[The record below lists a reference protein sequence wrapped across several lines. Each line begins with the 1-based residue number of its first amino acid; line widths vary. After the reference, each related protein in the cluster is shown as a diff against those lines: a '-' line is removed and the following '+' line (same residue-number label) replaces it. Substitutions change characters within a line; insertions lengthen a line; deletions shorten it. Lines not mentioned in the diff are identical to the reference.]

1 MGMLYTPGQADA
13 LCTVIALG
21 FIISSEGQL
30 KDHSYI
36 IYLDGT
42 DDDAEY
48 RRHRQLEAKLAKLTG
63 MKKLFDPKPQTPG
76 GKSRQPVILAQT
88 NRSVLQG
95 EIMEHEKAIF
105 KILEDKVNDFA
116 KEPLRGAYVGGFT
129 TEGKTQLLD
138 PSILYWYKANHR
150 KLSPAGSEEEQQE
163 RIETSYQ
170 NALAVTET
178 VQNFLGGVFSGGQ
191 VLKHG
196 GERVCWPDERPLA
209 AELERPTGS
218 DLFASVHGMTQSII
232 HYYGNGDPNKVN
244 IELALSK
251 DTCKV
256 ASCIP
261 CSLFMWSNGTPA
273 TATHFGRGDNWNFPP
288 KAFAQMRM
296 CPNSKD
302 LTPLSGYPCVVQG
315 TNGERLSTVFNTVI
329 NNYVP
334 RLEALKSFVNDQ
346 KNLREWLLAPVTDEV
361 RGERKT
367 MSRMA
372 MARELYDEFLER
384 RNEWYST
391 KNRVYEEYRA
401 RDDLDGYANWLSSE
415 GLVQEEQISN
425 FYNDAVVRGHYH
437 EVLTLLGFLNVSSP
451 SEALENTKQKM
462 RSSLRRSLDGSTDVY
477 PVQFQPSD
485 WFKSLRPNLSPKDL
499 TMAAESLAADYRAKQ
514 RRLRGLKAQLAEQT
528 AIEIPAEEQER
539 LKTEVENR
547 RQQLS
552 QSQQALLS
560 QYGSGALSAV
570 KAVIGI
576 YKNERNPYAKAQE
589 VIDKARSAKDKQKL
603 DLTESRVC
611 DLLEDIADD
620 VVKSII
626 QSCQAQDAVLQDI
639 NRLNEARMA
648 CSEAK
653 VRDMTLQKQRIEE
666 QIQTVQADL
675 DFLTPL
681 VTGTIAAASTEGAA
695 DADAALLTA
704 SDEAQDENFMDV
716 IIKSDESG
724 SFSSNST
731 SSSSSQSSW
740 SLGGWFWSGG
750 GSRST
755 QNAAETQ
762 KKMELNKKLEIG
774 FRVKKVSIDRG
785 GWFNPTIFKLS
796 DNYYRLADIR
806 VSKGLTKT
814 DVHKASSAGM
824 NSAAQLN
831 ELVTYEAEVN
841 GEHKKLSYVLPSF
854 PTGFVI
860 AKDITIRIQCDKTS
874 AESSRKY
881 MEQSDARGGGIFGF
895 RANSGSSSKS
905 QSESAYF
912 GSTSNFFYIRIP
924 GPQILGWFLELT
936 PADNASPYQKL
947 DPSLYSDALD
957 ALLPEQ
963 KEDGAP
969 EEGGTA

>member
-1 MGMLYTPGQADA
+1 MDEKSILESLVENSSDDVMNLIYNHVNK
-13 LCTVIALG
+13 LLG
-21 FIISSEGQL
+21 AGSQL
-30 KDHSYI
+30 FAMEFPARPLNARDYE
-36 IYLDGT
+36 YNT
-42 DDDAEY
+42 DDCYSTLTKPYTVQEREFLLSD
-48 RRHRQLEAKLAKLTG
+48 QLY
-63 MKKLFDPKPQTPG
+63 D
-76 GKSRQPVILAQT
+76 
-88 NRSVLQG
+88 
-95 EIMEHEKAIF
+95 
-105 KILEDKVNDFA
+105 
-116 KEPLRGAYVGGFT
+116 
-129 TEGKTQLLD
+129 
-138 PSILYWYKANHR
+138 
-150 KLSPAGSEEEQQE
+150 LSP
-163 RIETSYQ
+163 
-170 NALAVTET
+170 
-178 VQNFLGGVFSGGQ
+178 
-191 VLKHG
+191 
-196 GERVCWPDERPLA
+196 
-209 AELERPTGS
+209 
-218 DLFASVHGMTQSII
+218 
-232 HYYGNGDPNKVN
+232 
-244 IELALSK
+244 
-251 DTCKV
+251 
-256 ASCIP
+256 
-261 CSLFMWSNGTPA
+261 
-273 TATHFGRGDNWNFPP
+273 
-288 KAFAQMRM
+288 
-296 CPNSKD
+296 
-302 LTPLSGYPCVVQG
+302 VVQG

-576 YKNERNPYAKAQE
+576 YKNEKNPYAKAQE

-681 VTGTIAAASTEGAA
+681 VTGTIAAVSTEGAA

>member
-1 MGMLYTPGQADA
+1 MDEKSILESLVENSSDDVMNLIYNHVNK
-13 LCTVIALG
+13 LLG
-21 FIISSEGQL
+21 AGSQL
-30 KDHSYI
+30 FAMEFPARPLNARDYE
-36 IYLDGT
+36 YNT
-42 DDDAEY
+42 DDCYSTLTKPYTVQEREFLLSD
-48 RRHRQLEAKLAKLTG
+48 QLY
-63 MKKLFDPKPQTPG
+63 D
-76 GKSRQPVILAQT
+76 
-88 NRSVLQG
+88 
-95 EIMEHEKAIF
+95 
-105 KILEDKVNDFA
+105 
-116 KEPLRGAYVGGFT
+116 
-129 TEGKTQLLD
+129 
-138 PSILYWYKANHR
+138 
-150 KLSPAGSEEEQQE
+150 LSP
-163 RIETSYQ
+163 
-170 NALAVTET
+170 
-178 VQNFLGGVFSGGQ
+178 
-191 VLKHG
+191 
-196 GERVCWPDERPLA
+196 
-209 AELERPTGS
+209 
-218 DLFASVHGMTQSII
+218 
-232 HYYGNGDPNKVN
+232 
-244 IELALSK
+244 
-251 DTCKV
+251 
-256 ASCIP
+256 
-261 CSLFMWSNGTPA
+261 
-273 TATHFGRGDNWNFPP
+273 
-288 KAFAQMRM
+288 
-296 CPNSKD
+296 
-302 LTPLSGYPCVVQG
+302 VVQG

-626 QSCQAQDAVLQDI
+626 Q
-639 NRLNEARMA
+639 
-648 CSEAK
+648 
-653 VRDMTLQKQRIEE
+653 
-666 QIQTVQADL
+666 
-675 DFLTPL
+675 
-681 VTGTIAAASTEGAA
+681 
-695 DADAALLTA
+695 
-704 SDEAQDENFMDV
+704 
-716 IIKSDESG
+716 
-724 SFSSNST
+724 
-731 SSSSSQSSW
+731 
-740 SLGGWFWSGG
+740 
-750 GSRST
+750 
-755 QNAAETQ
+755 
-762 KKMELNKKLEIG
+762 
-774 FRVKKVSIDRG
+774 
-785 GWFNPTIFKLS
+785 
-796 DNYYRLADIR
+796 
-806 VSKGLTKT
+806 GLTKT

-963 KEDGAP
+963 KEDGEP

>member
-1 MGMLYTPGQADA
+1 MDEKSILESLVENSSDDVMNLIYNHVNK
-13 LCTVIALG
+13 LLG
-21 FIISSEGQL
+21 AGSQL
-30 KDHSYI
+30 FAMEFPARPLNARDYE
-36 IYLDGT
+36 YNT
-42 DDDAEY
+42 DDCYSTLTKPYTVQEREFLLSD
-48 RRHRQLEAKLAKLTG
+48 QLY
-63 MKKLFDPKPQTPG
+63 D
-76 GKSRQPVILAQT
+76 
-88 NRSVLQG
+88 
-95 EIMEHEKAIF
+95 
-105 KILEDKVNDFA
+105 
-116 KEPLRGAYVGGFT
+116 
-129 TEGKTQLLD
+129 
-138 PSILYWYKANHR
+138 
-150 KLSPAGSEEEQQE
+150 LSP
-163 RIETSYQ
+163 
-170 NALAVTET
+170 
-178 VQNFLGGVFSGGQ
+178 
-191 VLKHG
+191 
-196 GERVCWPDERPLA
+196 
-209 AELERPTGS
+209 
-218 DLFASVHGMTQSII
+218 
-232 HYYGNGDPNKVN
+232 
-244 IELALSK
+244 
-251 DTCKV
+251 
-256 ASCIP
+256 
-261 CSLFMWSNGTPA
+261 
-273 TATHFGRGDNWNFPP
+273 
-288 KAFAQMRM
+288 
-296 CPNSKD
+296 
-302 LTPLSGYPCVVQG
+302 VVQG

-963 KEDGAP
+963 KEDGVP

>member
-1 MGMLYTPGQADA
+1 MD
-13 LCTVIALG
+13 
-21 FIISSEGQL
+21 E
-30 KDHSYI
+30 
-36 IYLDGT
+36 
-42 DDDAEY
+42 
-48 RRHRQLEAKLAKLTG
+48 
-63 MKKLFDPKPQTPG
+63 
-76 GKSRQPVILAQT
+76 KS
-88 NRSVLQG
+88 
-95 EIMEHEKAIF
+95 
-105 KILEDKVNDFA
+105 ILESLVENSSDDVMNLIYNHVNKLLGAGSQLFA
-116 KEPLRGAYVGGFT
+116 MEFPARPLNARDYEYNTLTKPYTVQEREFLLSD
-129 TEGKTQLLD
+129 QLYD
-138 PSILYWYKANHR
+138 
-150 KLSPAGSEEEQQE
+150 LSP
-163 RIETSYQ
+163 
-170 NALAVTET
+170 
-178 VQNFLGGVFSGGQ
+178 
-191 VLKHG
+191 
-196 GERVCWPDERPLA
+196 
-209 AELERPTGS
+209 
-218 DLFASVHGMTQSII
+218 
-232 HYYGNGDPNKVN
+232 
-244 IELALSK
+244 
-251 DTCKV
+251 
-256 ASCIP
+256 
-261 CSLFMWSNGTPA
+261 
-273 TATHFGRGDNWNFPP
+273 
-288 KAFAQMRM
+288 
-296 CPNSKD
+296 
-302 LTPLSGYPCVVQG
+302 VVQG

-367 MSRMA
+367 MS
-372 MARELYDEFLER
+372 RELYDEFLER

>member
-1 MGMLYTPGQADA
+1 MDEKSILESLVENSSDDVMNLIYNHVNK
-13 LCTVIALG
+13 LLG
-21 FIISSEGQL
+21 AGSQL
-30 KDHSYI
+30 FAMEFPARPLNARDYE
-36 IYLDGT
+36 YNT
-42 DDDAEY
+42 DDCYSTLTKPYTVQEREFLLSD
-48 RRHRQLEAKLAKLTG
+48 QLY
-63 MKKLFDPKPQTPG
+63 D
-76 GKSRQPVILAQT
+76 
-88 NRSVLQG
+88 
-95 EIMEHEKAIF
+95 
-105 KILEDKVNDFA
+105 
-116 KEPLRGAYVGGFT
+116 
-129 TEGKTQLLD
+129 
-138 PSILYWYKANHR
+138 
-150 KLSPAGSEEEQQE
+150 LSP
-163 RIETSYQ
+163 
-170 NALAVTET
+170 
-178 VQNFLGGVFSGGQ
+178 
-191 VLKHG
+191 
-196 GERVCWPDERPLA
+196 
-209 AELERPTGS
+209 
-218 DLFASVHGMTQSII
+218 
-232 HYYGNGDPNKVN
+232 
-244 IELALSK
+244 
-251 DTCKV
+251 
-256 ASCIP
+256 
-261 CSLFMWSNGTPA
+261 
-273 TATHFGRGDNWNFPP
+273 
-288 KAFAQMRM
+288 
-296 CPNSKD
+296 
-302 LTPLSGYPCVVQG
+302 VVQG

-963 KEDGAP
+963 KEDGEP

>member
-1 MGMLYTPGQADA
+1 MDEKSILESLVENSSDDVMNLIYNHVNK
-13 LCTVIALG
+13 LLG
-21 FIISSEGQL
+21 AGSQL
-30 KDHSYI
+30 FAMEFPARPLNARDYE
-36 IYLDGT
+36 YNT
-42 DDDAEY
+42 DDCYSTLTKPYTVQEREFLLSD
-48 RRHRQLEAKLAKLTG
+48 QLY
-63 MKKLFDPKPQTPG
+63 D
-76 GKSRQPVILAQT
+76 
-88 NRSVLQG
+88 
-95 EIMEHEKAIF
+95 
-105 KILEDKVNDFA
+105 
-116 KEPLRGAYVGGFT
+116 
-129 TEGKTQLLD
+129 
-138 PSILYWYKANHR
+138 
-150 KLSPAGSEEEQQE
+150 LSP
-163 RIETSYQ
+163 
-170 NALAVTET
+170 
-178 VQNFLGGVFSGGQ
+178 
-191 VLKHG
+191 
-196 GERVCWPDERPLA
+196 
-209 AELERPTGS
+209 
-218 DLFASVHGMTQSII
+218 
-232 HYYGNGDPNKVN
+232 
-244 IELALSK
+244 
-251 DTCKV
+251 
-256 ASCIP
+256 
-261 CSLFMWSNGTPA
+261 
-273 TATHFGRGDNWNFPP
+273 
-288 KAFAQMRM
+288 
-296 CPNSKD
+296 
-302 LTPLSGYPCVVQG
+302 VVQG

-514 RRLRGLKAQLAEQT
+514 RHLRGLKAQLAEQT

-755 QNAAETQ
+755 QNAAEAQ

>member
-1 MGMLYTPGQADA
+1 MDEKSILETLVENSSDDVMNLIYNNVNK
-13 LCTVIALG
+13 LLG
-21 FIISSEGQL
+21 AGSQL
-30 KDHSYI
+30 FAMEFPTRPLNARDYE
-36 IYLDGT
+36 YNT
-42 DDDAEY
+42 DDCYSTLTKPYTVQEKEFLLSD
-48 RRHRQLEAKLAKLTG
+48 QLY
-63 MKKLFDPKPQTPG
+63 D
-76 GKSRQPVILAQT
+76 
-88 NRSVLQG
+88 
-95 EIMEHEKAIF
+95 
-105 KILEDKVNDFA
+105 
-116 KEPLRGAYVGGFT
+116 
-129 TEGKTQLLD
+129 
-138 PSILYWYKANHR
+138 
-150 KLSPAGSEEEQQE
+150 LSP
-163 RIETSYQ
+163 
-170 NALAVTET
+170 
-178 VQNFLGGVFSGGQ
+178 
-191 VLKHG
+191 
-196 GERVCWPDERPLA
+196 
-209 AELERPTGS
+209 
-218 DLFASVHGMTQSII
+218 
-232 HYYGNGDPNKVN
+232 
-244 IELALSK
+244 
-251 DTCKV
+251 
-256 ASCIP
+256 
-261 CSLFMWSNGTPA
+261 
-273 TATHFGRGDNWNFPP
+273 
-288 KAFAQMRM
+288 
-296 CPNSKD
+296 
-302 LTPLSGYPCVVQG
+302 VVQG

-346 KNLREWLLAPVTDEV
+346 KNLREWLLTPVTDEV

-384 RNEWYST
+384 RNEWYSK

-401 RDDLDGYANWLSSE
+401 KDDLDGYANWLSSE

-437 EVLTLLGFLNVSSP
+437 EVLTLLGFLNVASP

-462 RSSLRRSLDGSTDVY
+462 RSSLRRSLDGSTDIY

-499 TMAAESLAADYRAKQ
+499 TMATESLVAEYRAKQ
-514 RRLRGLKAQLAEQT
+514 QRLRSLKAQFAEQT
-528 AIEIPAEEQER
+528 SIEISPDEQER
-539 LKTEVENR
+539 LKTEIENR
-547 RQQLS
+547 RQRLS
-552 QSQQALLS
+552 RSQQDLIS

-570 KAVIGI
+570 KAVISI
-576 YKNERNPYAKAQE
+576 YKNEGNPYAKAQD
-589 VIDKARSAKDKQKL
+589 VIDKVRSAKDKQKL
-603 DLTESRVC
+603 DVTENRIYG
-611 DLLEDIADD
+611 LLENIADD
-620 VVKSII
+620 VVKNVI

-639 NRLNEARMA
+639 NRFNEALMA
-648 CSEAK
+648 SSEAK

-681 VTGTIAAASTEGAA
+681 VTGTIAATSAEGAA
-695 DADAALLTA
+695 DADAALLTS

-716 IIKSDESG
+716 IIKSNEYG

-740 SLGGWFWSGG
+740 NLGGWFWSAG

-755 QNAAETQ
+755 QSAAESQ
-762 KKMELNKKLEIG
+762 KKVELNKKLEIG
-774 FRVKKVSIDRG
+774 FRIKKVSIDRG

-806 VSKGLTKT
+806 VSRGLTKS
-814 DVHKASSAGM
+814 DIYKASSAGA
-824 NSAAQLN
+824 NSSSQLN
-831 ELVTYEAEVN
+831 ALVTYDAEVN
-841 GEHKKLSYVLPSF
+841 GETKKLSYVLPSF

-860 AKDITIRIQCDKTS
+860 AKDITIRIQCEKAD

-912 GSTSNFFYIRIP
+912 GSTSNYFYIRIP

-947 DPSLYSDALD
+947 DPSMYSDALD

-963 KEDGAP
+963 KETGGP
-969 EEGGTA
+969 ESGGTA

>member
-1 MGMLYTPGQADA
+1 MDEKSILESLVENSSDDVMNLIYNHVNK
-13 LCTVIALG
+13 LLG
-21 FIISSEGQL
+21 AGSQL
-30 KDHSYI
+30 FAMEFPARPLNARDYE
-36 IYLDGT
+36 YNT
-42 DDDAEY
+42 DDCYSTLTKPYTVQEREFLLSD
-48 RRHRQLEAKLAKLTG
+48 QLY
-63 MKKLFDPKPQTPG
+63 D
-76 GKSRQPVILAQT
+76 
-88 NRSVLQG
+88 
-95 EIMEHEKAIF
+95 
-105 KILEDKVNDFA
+105 
-116 KEPLRGAYVGGFT
+116 
-129 TEGKTQLLD
+129 
-138 PSILYWYKANHR
+138 
-150 KLSPAGSEEEQQE
+150 LSP
-163 RIETSYQ
+163 
-170 NALAVTET
+170 
-178 VQNFLGGVFSGGQ
+178 
-191 VLKHG
+191 
-196 GERVCWPDERPLA
+196 
-209 AELERPTGS
+209 
-218 DLFASVHGMTQSII
+218 
-232 HYYGNGDPNKVN
+232 
-244 IELALSK
+244 
-251 DTCKV
+251 
-256 ASCIP
+256 
-261 CSLFMWSNGTPA
+261 
-273 TATHFGRGDNWNFPP
+273 
-288 KAFAQMRM
+288 
-296 CPNSKD
+296 
-302 LTPLSGYPCVVQG
+302 VVQG

-589 VIDKARSAKDKQKL
+589 VIDKAHSAKDKQKL

>member
-1 MGMLYTPGQADA
+1 MDEKSILESLVENSSDDVMNLIYNHVNK
-13 LCTVIALG
+13 LLG
-21 FIISSEGQL
+21 AGSQL
-30 KDHSYI
+30 FAMEFPARPLNARDYE
-36 IYLDGT
+36 YNT
-42 DDDAEY
+42 DDCYSTLTKPYTVQEREFLLSD
-48 RRHRQLEAKLAKLTG
+48 QLY
-63 MKKLFDPKPQTPG
+63 D
-76 GKSRQPVILAQT
+76 
-88 NRSVLQG
+88 
-95 EIMEHEKAIF
+95 
-105 KILEDKVNDFA
+105 
-116 KEPLRGAYVGGFT
+116 
-129 TEGKTQLLD
+129 
-138 PSILYWYKANHR
+138 
-150 KLSPAGSEEEQQE
+150 LSP
-163 RIETSYQ
+163 
-170 NALAVTET
+170 
-178 VQNFLGGVFSGGQ
+178 
-191 VLKHG
+191 
-196 GERVCWPDERPLA
+196 
-209 AELERPTGS
+209 
-218 DLFASVHGMTQSII
+218 
-232 HYYGNGDPNKVN
+232 
-244 IELALSK
+244 
-251 DTCKV
+251 
-256 ASCIP
+256 
-261 CSLFMWSNGTPA
+261 
-273 TATHFGRGDNWNFPP
+273 
-288 KAFAQMRM
+288 
-296 CPNSKD
+296 
-302 LTPLSGYPCVVQG
+302 VVQG

-499 TMAAESLAADYRAKQ
+499 TMAAESQ

>member
-1 MGMLYTPGQADA
+1 MD
-13 LCTVIALG
+13 
-21 FIISSEGQL
+21 E
-30 KDHSYI
+30 
-36 IYLDGT
+36 
-42 DDDAEY
+42 
-48 RRHRQLEAKLAKLTG
+48 
-63 MKKLFDPKPQTPG
+63 
-76 GKSRQPVILAQT
+76 KS
-88 NRSVLQG
+88 
-95 EIMEHEKAIF
+95 
-105 KILEDKVNDFA
+105 ILESLVENSSDDVMNLIYNHVNKLLGAGSQLFA
-116 KEPLRGAYVGGFT
+116 MEFPARPLNARDYEYNTDNCYSTLTKPYTVQEREFLLSD
-129 TEGKTQLLD
+129 QLYD
-138 PSILYWYKANHR
+138 
-150 KLSPAGSEEEQQE
+150 LSP
-163 RIETSYQ
+163 
-170 NALAVTET
+170 
-178 VQNFLGGVFSGGQ
+178 
-191 VLKHG
+191 
-196 GERVCWPDERPLA
+196 
-209 AELERPTGS
+209 
-218 DLFASVHGMTQSII
+218 
-232 HYYGNGDPNKVN
+232 
-244 IELALSK
+244 
-251 DTCKV
+251 
-256 ASCIP
+256 
-261 CSLFMWSNGTPA
+261 
-273 TATHFGRGDNWNFPP
+273 
-288 KAFAQMRM
+288 
-296 CPNSKD
+296 
-302 LTPLSGYPCVVQG
+302 VVQG

>member
-1 MGMLYTPGQADA
+1 MDEKSILESLVENSSDDVMNLIYNHVNK
-13 LCTVIALG
+13 LLG
-21 FIISSEGQL
+21 AGSQL
-30 KDHSYI
+30 FAMEFPARPLNARDYE
-36 IYLDGT
+36 YDT
-42 DDDAEY
+42 DDCYSTLTKPYTVQEREFLLSD
-48 RRHRQLEAKLAKLTG
+48 QLY
-63 MKKLFDPKPQTPG
+63 D
-76 GKSRQPVILAQT
+76 
-88 NRSVLQG
+88 
-95 EIMEHEKAIF
+95 
-105 KILEDKVNDFA
+105 
-116 KEPLRGAYVGGFT
+116 
-129 TEGKTQLLD
+129 
-138 PSILYWYKANHR
+138 
-150 KLSPAGSEEEQQE
+150 LSP
-163 RIETSYQ
+163 
-170 NALAVTET
+170 
-178 VQNFLGGVFSGGQ
+178 
-191 VLKHG
+191 
-196 GERVCWPDERPLA
+196 
-209 AELERPTGS
+209 
-218 DLFASVHGMTQSII
+218 
-232 HYYGNGDPNKVN
+232 
-244 IELALSK
+244 
-251 DTCKV
+251 
-256 ASCIP
+256 
-261 CSLFMWSNGTPA
+261 
-273 TATHFGRGDNWNFPP
+273 
-288 KAFAQMRM
+288 
-296 CPNSKD
+296 
-302 LTPLSGYPCVVQG
+302 VVQG

-755 QNAAETQ
+755 QNAAEAQ

>member
-1 MGMLYTPGQADA
+1 MDEKSILESLVENSSDDVMNLIYNHVNK
-13 LCTVIALG
+13 LLG
-21 FIISSEGQL
+21 AGSQL
-30 KDHSYI
+30 FAMEFPARPLNARDYE
-36 IYLDGT
+36 YNT
-42 DDDAEY
+42 DDCYSTLTKPYTVQEREFLLSD
-48 RRHRQLEAKLAKLTG
+48 QLY
-63 MKKLFDPKPQTPG
+63 D
-76 GKSRQPVILAQT
+76 
-88 NRSVLQG
+88 
-95 EIMEHEKAIF
+95 
-105 KILEDKVNDFA
+105 
-116 KEPLRGAYVGGFT
+116 
-129 TEGKTQLLD
+129 
-138 PSILYWYKANHR
+138 
-150 KLSPAGSEEEQQE
+150 LSP
-163 RIETSYQ
+163 
-170 NALAVTET
+170 
-178 VQNFLGGVFSGGQ
+178 
-191 VLKHG
+191 
-196 GERVCWPDERPLA
+196 
-209 AELERPTGS
+209 
-218 DLFASVHGMTQSII
+218 
-232 HYYGNGDPNKVN
+232 
-244 IELALSK
+244 
-251 DTCKV
+251 
-256 ASCIP
+256 
-261 CSLFMWSNGTPA
+261 
-273 TATHFGRGDNWNFPP
+273 
-288 KAFAQMRM
+288 
-296 CPNSKD
+296 
-302 LTPLSGYPCVVQG
+302 VVQG

-755 QNAAETQ
+755 QNAAEAQ

-895 RANSGSSSKS
+895 CANSGSSSKS